1 MRIYEELFIVKHDT
15 PEEEI
20 DAFVSHLEGT
30 ITAGGGKLDKVDK
43 WGVRKLA
50 YKVDKRAEGF
60 YVLLVFSATAEGVKE
75 VERRLR
81 VSDLVIKW
89 LTVRMDEKLKWLEK
103 RKKAREK
110 RAARKPPP
118 AAPPPAAPAAAGPG
132 PPAGPA
138 PGAPPPGA
146 PSTMPAAPVEEAV
159 AMAEQAP
166 EPSAE
171 PAAAYASRSPRHLRY

>member
-1 MRIYEELFIVKHDT
+1 MRIYEELFIVKHDA

-20 DAFVSHLEGT
+20 DALVSHLEGT
-30 ITAGGGKLDKVDK
+30 ITAGGGKMEKVDK

-50 YKVDKRAEGF
+50 YKVDKRAEGY

-81 VSDLVIKW
+81 VSDLVLKW

-110 RAARKPPP
+110 RAARRPPP
-118 AAPPPAAPAAAGPG
+118 AAPPPAAPAAAPAAPG
-132 PPAGPA
+132 APAPGSPA
-138 PGAPPPGA
+138 PGAP
-146 PSTMPAAPVEEAV
+146 AAEA
-159 AMAEQAP
+159 
-166 EPSAE
+166 SAE
-171 PAAAYASRSPRHLRY
+171 EVAVPETAAE

>member
-132 PPAGPA
+132 APAGPA
-138 PGAPPPGA
+138 PGAPAPGA
-146 PSTMPAAPVEEAV
+146 PPTMPAAPVEEAV
-159 AMAEQAP
+159 AVAEQV
-166 EPSAE
+166 AE
-171 PAAAYASRSPRHLRY
+171 PATEPATE

>member
-1 MRIYEELFIVKHDT
+1 MRIYEELFIVKHDA

-20 DAFVSHLEGT
+20 DAFVAQLEGA
-30 ITAGGGKLDKVDK
+30 IAAGGGKLEKVDK

-50 YKVDKRAEGF
+50 YKVDKRAEGY
-60 YVLLVFSATAEGVKE
+60 YVLLVFNATAEGVKE

-81 VSDLVIKW
+81 VSDLVLKW

-118 AAPPPAAPAAAGPG
+118 PAPPPAVPAAAPAAPG
-132 PPAGPA
+132 APTPSSPA
-138 PGAPPPGA
+138 PGAPV
-146 PSTMPAAPVEEAV
+146 SEEAV
-159 AMAEQAP
+159 AAVPAAEAA
-166 EPSAE
+166 AE
-171 PAAAYASRSPRHLRY
+171 PAAE

>member
-1 MRIYEELFIVKHDT
+1 MRIYEELFIAKHDA
-15 PEEEI
+15 PEEDI
-20 DAFVSHLEGT
+20 DALVGQLESVVTGS
-30 ITAGGGKLDKVDK
+30 GGKMDKVDK

-60 YVLLVFSATAEGVKE
+60 YVLLVFHTTAEGIKE

-81 VSDLVIKW
+81 VSDLVLKW

-118 AAPPPAAPAAAGPG
+118 AAPPPAAPMAAAPAAPG
-132 PPAGPA
+132 SPA
-138 PGAPPPGA
+138 PGAPGA
-146 PSTMPAAPVEEAV
+146 PAPATPAVEAEAAPVE
-159 AMAEQAP
+159 
-166 EPSAE
+166 
-171 PAAAYASRSPRHLRY
+171 PAAE

>member
-1 MRIYEELFIVKHDT
+1 MRIYEELFIVKHDA
-15 PEEEI
+15 PEEDI
-20 DAFVSHLEGT
+20 DAFVTHLEGT
-30 ITAGGGKLDKVDK
+30 ITAGGGTLDKVDK

-132 PPAGPA
+132 APAGPA
-138 PGAPPPGA
+138 PGAPAGPAPGA
-146 PSTMPAAPVEEAV
+146 PAAAMPAAPVEEAAAV
-159 AMAEQAP
+159 V
-166 EPSAE
+166 E
-171 PAAAYASRSPRHLRY
+171 PATEPVPETAAE

>member
-1 MRIYEELFIVKHDT
+1 MRIYEELFIAKHDA
-15 PEEEI
+15 PEEDL
-20 DAFVSHLEGT
+20 DALVSQLESV
-30 ITAGGGKLDKVDK
+30 ITGSGGKVDKVDK

-132 PPAGPA
+132 APAGPA
-138 PGAPPPGA
+138 PGAPAPGA
-146 PSTMPAAPVEEAV
+146 PPTMPAAPVEEAV
-159 AMAEQAP
+159 AVSEQA
-166 EPSAE
+166 AE
-171 PAAAYASRSPRHLRY
+171 PAAEPAAE

>member
-1 MRIYEELFIVKHDT
+1 MRIYEELFIVKHDA

-20 DAFVSHLEGT
+20 DAFVAQLEAT
-30 ITAGGGKLDKVDK
+30 ITATGGKLEKADK

-60 YVLLVFSATAEGVKE
+60 YVLLQFTTTADGIKE

-81 VSDLVIKW
+81 VSDLVLKW

-118 AAPPPAAPAAAGPG
+118 AAPPPAAPVAAPAAPG
-132 PPAGPA
+132 APA
-138 PGAPPPGA
+138 PGAPGA
-146 PSTMPAAPVEEAV
+146 PSAPMPAAPVEEAAAPV
-159 AMAEQAP
+159 PAAAP
-166 EPSAE
+166 EPAAE
-171 PAAAYASRSPRHLRY
+171 